1 MRVLV
6 LGTPD
11 DTLGFALAGATA
23 RAPQSAREL
32 EALLAQASEE
42 RPPVGLVLV
51 SEPIA
56 ALAPRAVRVFRE
68 RPGAP
73 PLLVLPQ
80 RATHEDAR

>member
-23 RAPQSAREL
+23 RAPKTAREV
-32 EALLAQASEE
+32 EAALAQAGEE
-42 RPPVGLVLV
+42 RPPFGLVLV
-51 SEPIA
+51 SEPVA
-56 ALAPRAVRVFRE
+56 ALAPRAVRAFCR

-73 PLLVLPQ
+73 PLLVLPEG
-80 RATHEDAR
+80 ANHEDTR